1 MTHTIQIP
9 IRNVSCEA
17 CTVVI
22 GRILAKFP
30 RAKVESISPD
40 ARTLTITCEE
50 KDVSAIKDKLREYNY
65 LNEDKNAKEH
75 VWFVLEK
82 IIQNKKGFEGE
93 HTILTQ
99 TIGMAALLFAVL
111 GALYFTII
119 PANEYAQRILPI
131 LALIPIGIAL
141 NTGSLAHIK
150 QVRTH
155 FTCSN
160 GMMAGMIIGMISG
173 FLAGAVV
180 GATNG
185 MFVGSLAGMI
195 IGMGVSAWALR
206 TNGIMSVLEGLMA
219 GLMSGTMGAMLS
231 VMMLLDH
238 LVEFLYILFG
248 VGGFILVG
256 MSYFMIKEV
265 GPIQQEKKVSFI
277 TMAAVSTLV
286 LVAII
291 AIIFWGPKSSFTWG
305 GFA

>member
-22 GRILAKFP
+22 GRMLNKFP
-30 RAKVESISPD
+30 RARVESISPD
-40 ARTLTITCEE
+40 ARTLTITCDE

-65 LNEDKNAKEH
+65 LNEERSTKEH
-75 VWFVLEK
+75 VWFVLER
-82 IIQNKKGFEGE
+82 IIGNKKGFEGE

-99 TIGMAALLFAVL
+99 TIGIAAILFAVL

-119 PANEYAQRILPI
+119 PASEYTQRILPI
-131 LALIPIGIAL
+131 LGLIPLGIAL
-141 NTGSLAHIK
+141 NAGALAHIK

-155 FTCSN
+155 FTCAN

-173 FLAGAVV
+173 FLAGAIA

-185 MFVGSLAGMI
+185 MFVGSLVGMV

-248 VGGFILVG
+248 VGGVILAG

-265 GPIQQEKKVSFI
+265 GPIQHEKKISFA
-277 TMAAVSTLV
+277 TMVGISILV
-286 LVAII
+286 LLAII
-291 AIIFWGPKSSFTWG
+291 AIIFWGPKSAFTWG
-305 GFA
+305 GFS